1 MASIPWSPAELRS
14 MNAPE
19 PKTGRAL
26 DQIAFPL
33 GGLGTGMV
41 SLGGWGQLRDWEIRN
56 RPAKGAAMPQGFFML
71 RCRNASM
78 DVTRVL
84 QGPLGNG
91 YSGNGHSLGHDTG
104 QGLPHF
110 RHVSFDGRF
119 PIAQVRLTDPSMPLE
134 VELEAF
140 NPFIPLNDKDS
151 GIPCAILVYRLHNPT
166 EQSVEAHVFGNLTNL
181 IGDPKTNPRVNR
193 ERRAAG
199 LTGLELSVEQMAADD
214 PTIGSLVLAS
224 PLSNVTV
231 VPRWPQQ
238 AWFAALD
245 HYWQACALEA
255 FPPHFRNPGGAR
267 TDTGT
272 IGVNVLVA
280 AGTTVDVPIILAW
293 HFPHVKHWKSVDAD
307 GVDRTPG
314 WLNWYAT
321 QWTDAWDVTR
331 YVAEH
336 YPRLRRETHEFRDTL
351 FRSTVPTAVL
361 DAVSSQ
367 ISILKSPTVM
377 RLTDGTFY
385 GFEGCSDN
393 AGCCEGSCTHVWNY
407 AQALPYLFPN
417 LQRSMREA
425 DWRYSLLDDGYDTFR
440 MPLPL
445 GTKADPNFHPAA
457 DGQMGT
463 VMQTYRE
470 WMVSGDDGWLHKM
483 WPKAQKALEFAW
495 KYWDADQDGVMEG
508 MQHNTYDIEYYGPNT
523 MMGSLYLGALRAGA
537 AMARQVGDLP
547 TARKYEDLVERG
559 SAWTDANL
567 FNGEYFEQHVEP
579 EAWRDW
585 PQEWRERSIDKYGY
599 DSQYP
604 DWPKWQVGKGCLSDQ
619 LIGQW
624 YAEMLGLGKLYDQQH
639 VQAALRAIFEHNW
652 KPDLHGHPNPM
663 RIYAVGD
670 EAGLLLCTWP
680 QGGRPGHP
688 SVYGDEVWCGIEYQ
702 VAAHMIYEGLVD
714 EGLAI
719 VKGLRDRY
727 DGVRRNPWDEIECGH
742 HYVRSMASYSLLL
755 ALSGF
760 RYHAGLAQLTL
771 QPKFHANP
779 FRTFFSTGSGWGEL
793 SYEDRPMQALLT
805 IRMHTGELPLASVVV
820 PGSAKSAQIGDA
832 EARLRPS
839 SGQVEALAAWPQVAN
854 PNVPLQVVFRR

>member
-1 MASIPWSPAELRS
+1 MASIRWSSEVLRS
-14 MNAPE
+14 LASPG
-19 PKTGRAL
+19 PLTGQAL
-26 DQIAFPL
+26 EQVAFPL

-71 RCRNASM
+71 RCRNAEL

-84 QGPLGNG
+84 QGPLGGG
-91 YSGNGHSLGHDTG
+91 YTGNGHSLGHDAG
-104 QGLPHF
+104 QGLPRF
-110 RHVSFDGRF
+110 EECSFDGRF
-119 PIAQVRLTDPSMPLE
+119 PIAQVRLADPAVPLT

-151 GIPCAILVYRLHNPT
+151 GIPCAILIYRLHNPT
-166 EQSVEAHVFGNLTNL
+166 DRSVEAHLFGNLTNL
-181 IGDPKTNPRVNR
+181 IGDSARHPRVNR
-193 ERRAAG
+193 ERRAPS
-199 LTGLELSVEQMAADD
+199 LTGLELSVE
-214 PTIGSLVLAS
+214 PTGVEDASLGSIALAC

-238 AWFAALD
+238 PWFAALD
-245 HYWQACALEA
+245 HYWQACAIEA
-255 FPPHFRNPGGAR
+255 FPPHFRSSGGAR

-272 IGVNVLVA
+272 IGVNVLVP
-280 AGTTVDVPIILAW
+280 AGLTVDVPFFLTW
-293 HFPHVKHWKSVDAD
+293 HFPRVRHWKTVETD

-331 YVAEH
+331 YLAEH
-336 YPRLRRETHEFRDTL
+336 FPRLRRQTHEFRDALFASTL
-351 FRSTVPTAVL
+351 PWHVL

-367 ISILKSPTVM
+367 LSILKSPTCL

-393 AGCCEGSCTHVWNY
+393 SGCCEGSCTHVWNY
-407 AQALPYLFPN
+407 AQALPYLFPQ

-425 DWRYSLLDDGYDTFR
+425 DWRFSLLDDGYDTFR

-445 GTKADPNFHPAA
+445 GSMAEPNFHPAA

-463 VMQTYRE
+463 IMQLYRE
-470 WMVSGDDGWLHKM
+470 YLICGDDGWLHKM
-483 WPKAQKALEFAW
+483 WPKAKKALEFAW

-537 AMARQVGDLP
+537 IMARQVGDDAA
-547 TARKYEDLVERG
+547 ARQYQKLAEQGAV
-559 SAWTDANL
+559 WTDEHL
-567 FNGEYFEQHVEP
+567 FNGEYYEQKVEP
-579 EAWRDW
+579 EAWRAW
-585 PQEWRERSIDKYGY
+585 PQNWRERSIDKYGY

-604 DWPKWQVGKGCLSDQ
+604 NWPKWQVGSGCLSDQ

-624 YAEMLGLGKLYDQQH
+624 YAEMLGLGKLYDQEH
-639 VQAALRAIFEHNW
+639 VRSALLAIFEHNW
-652 KPDLHGHPNPM
+652 LPRMAGHANPM
-663 RIYAVGD
+663 RVYAVGD

-688 SVYGDEVWCGIEYQ
+688 SVYADEVWCGIEYQ
-702 VAAHMIYEGLVD
+702 VASHLIYEGLVD

-719 VKGLRDRY
+719 VKGVRDRY
-727 DGVRRNPWDEIECGH
+727 NGVRRNPWDEIECGH
-742 HYVRSMASYSLLL
+742 HYVRSMASYALLL
-755 ALSGF
+755 ALTGF
-760 RYHAGLAQLTL
+760 RYHHGLSQLTL
-771 QPKFHANP
+771 LPKLPLNP
-779 FRTFFSTGSGWGEL
+779 FRTFFSTDGAWGEL
-793 SYEDRPMQALLT
+793 EYEVSEREAVL
-805 IRMHTGELPLASVVV
+805 RVRVHTGELALASVVL
-820 PGSAKSAQIGDA
+820 PGTARSAQIGQA
-832 EARLRPS
+832 ETRLRPS
-839 SGQVEALAAWPQVAN
+839 PGQVEILAAWPQVARKD
-854 PNVPLQVVFRR
+854 VPVAVTVRR